1 MRIKNPCGSR
11 FMLSFIDDFSTYVNV
26 YFLRNKNE
34 VTTEFIEYKLRWS
47 YSVELRSSVYAR
59 IKGSEFQNQ
68 KFDAF
73 CWMNG
78 IIHRKQC
85 LTARN
90 KRESE
95 MNRTVTE
102 HDALQVCFADL
113 VVEAVNTAVHR
124 SNRTT
129 TSTNKTMTIFEM
141 CLRRNQ
147 TYFFCAYLDHLDMHM
162 SAKQNVRN
170 SM

>member
-1 MRIKNPCGSR
+1 
-11 FMLSFIDDFSTYVNV
+11 MLSFIDDFSTYVNV

-47 YSVELRSSVYAR
+47 YSVELRSRVYAR

-85 LTARN
+85 LTAHN

-95 MNRTVTE
+95 INRTVTE

-113 VVEAVNTAVHR
+113 VVEVVNTTVHR
-124 SNRTT
+124 INRTT

-147 TYFFCAYLDHLDMHM
+147 TYFICAYLDHLDMHM
-162 SAKQNVRN
+162 SAKQNARN